1 MERKRRRQEG
11 IMGGEK
17 RTGIAKEGKPKPVA
31 GRTARSVSTRCREEV
46 KARRELKIKVTETVQ
61 VHAYPTVGGLV
72 GWRTKKS
79 RRDSRC
85 KAFGWAPEAAKTD

>member
-1 MERKRRRQEG
+1 
-11 IMGGEK
+11 MGGEK
-17 RTGIAKEGKPKPVA
+17 RTGIAKEGKPKA
-31 GRTARSVSTRCREEV
+31 GCGQDSAVRRSVSTRCREEV
-46 KARRELKIKVTETVQ
+46 KARREIKTKVTETVQ

-85 KAFGWAPEAAKTD
+85 KAFGWAPEAAKAD